1 MSLAPTKAVEVCHSQ
16 YQEIYSEYNR
26 TSRLK
31 IIVSHFGEFSQ
42 DLVNSITNSVEETML
57 SMGDKKGTV
66 KKMFSILVEGL
77 QNIRLHGV
85 RDELDNQSSFV
96 IIAQDEK
103 EYLVTF
109 GNIILNDIW
118 PYIEDKIKQINGY
131 SEEEVKALYMES
143 FTQGKLCTMKHKN
156 TNSDSESSPR
166 KEMSLLKPLNSGRS
180 QHTNVK
186 NSAEPAVVYASF
198 FDSATKIKSRRT
210 ESTVLSRATTTSK
223 MLISEFT
230 ESSTT

>member
-1 MSLAPTKAVEVCHSQ
+1 MSVAPTKAVEVCHSQ

-85 RDELDNQSSFV
+85 RDEMENQSSFV

-109 GNIILNDIW
+109 GNIIPNTAWGFIQS
-118 PYIEDKIKQINGY
+118 KIDQINSY
-131 SEEEVKALYMES
+131 TEEEVKSLYMEV
-143 FTQGKLCTMKHKN
+143 L
-156 TNSDSESSPR
+156 TN
-166 KEMSLLKPLNSGRS
+166 G
-180 QHTNVK
+180 
-186 NSAEPAVVYASF
+186 
-198 FDSATKIKSRRT
+198 
-210 ESTVLSRATTTSK
+210 
-223 MLISEFT
+223 LISSKGGAGLGFITMAMKSKNKLNYRKDEINDDLSCFSV
-230 ESSTT
+230 EVKIDRASA

>member
-16 YQEIYSEYNR
+16 YQEIYSEYSR

-57 SMGDKKGTV
+57 TIGDKKGTV

-85 RDELDNQSSFV
+85 RDEMDNQSSFV

-109 GNIILNDIW
+109 GNMIMNDAW
-118 PYIEDKIKQINGY
+118 PGIEEKIKRINAY
-131 SEEEVKALYMES
+131 SEEEVKALYMEVLTNGVIS
-143 FTQGKLCTMKHKN
+143 SKGGAGLGFITMAMKSKNKLNYRVEKINDALSCF
-156 TNSDSESSPR
+156 SVE
-166 KEMSLLKPLNSGRS
+166 
-180 QHTNVK
+180 VK
-186 NSAEPAVVYASF
+186 I
-198 FDSATKIKSRRT
+198 D
-210 ESTVLSRATTTSK
+210 RAGA
-223 MLISEFT
+223 
-230 ESSTT
+230 

>member
-57 SMGDKKGTV
+57 GMGDKKGTV

-131 SEEEVKALYMES
+131 TEEEVKALYMEVLTNGVIS
-143 FTQGKLCTMKHKN
+143 SKGGAGLGFITMAMKSKNKLH
-156 TNSDSESSPR
+156 
-166 KEMSLLKPLNSGRS
+166 
-180 QHTNVK
+180 
-186 NSAEPAVVYASF
+186 Y
-198 FDSATKIKSRRT
+198 RT
-210 ESTVLSRATTTSK
+210 EKINEDLSCFSVEVKIDRATA
-223 MLISEFT
+223 
-230 ESSTT
+230 

>member
-85 RDELDNQSSFV
+85 RDELENQSSFV

-131 SEEEVKALYMES
+131 TEEEVKALYMEVLTNGVIS
-143 FTQGKLCTMKHKN
+143 SKGGAGLGFITMAMKSKNKLH
-156 TNSDSESSPR
+156 
-166 KEMSLLKPLNSGRS
+166 
-180 QHTNVK
+180 
-186 NSAEPAVVYASF
+186 Y
-198 FDSATKIKSRRT
+198 RT
-210 ESTVLSRATTTSK
+210 EKINDDLSCFSVEVKIDRAGV
-223 MLISEFT
+223 
-230 ESSTT
+230 

>member
-16 YQEIYSEYNR
+16 YQEIYSEYSR

-57 SMGDKKGTV
+57 TIGDKKGTV

-85 RDELDNQSSFV
+85 RDEMDNQSSFV

-109 GNIILNDIW
+109 GNMIMNEAWLG
-118 PYIEDKIKQINGY
+118 IEEKIKRINSY
-131 SEEEVKALYMES
+131 TEEEVKALYMEVLTNGVIS
-143 FTQGKLCTMKHKN
+143 SKGGAGLGFITMAMKSKNKLN
-156 TNSDSESSPR
+156 YRVE
-166 KEMSLLKPLNSGRS
+166 
-180 QHTNVK
+180 
-186 NSAEPAVVYASF
+186 
-198 FDSATKIKSRRT
+198 KIND
-210 ESTVLSRATTTSK
+210 VLSCFAVEVKIDRAGA
-223 MLISEFT
+223 
-230 ESSTT
+230 